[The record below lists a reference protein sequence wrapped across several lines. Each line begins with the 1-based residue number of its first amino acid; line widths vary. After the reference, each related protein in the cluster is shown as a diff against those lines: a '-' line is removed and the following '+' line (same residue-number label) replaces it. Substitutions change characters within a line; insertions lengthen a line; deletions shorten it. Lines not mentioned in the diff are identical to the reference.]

1 MSAVP
6 VCPRAVLLH
15 NAVLRRSLV
24 NGFLIRA
31 GVITV
36 TGGCATFEAGRSK
49 IIRGYNRRK
58 PGLRLSPRSVIFLES
73 GKRHSFLISI
83 LYRLVHCLER
93 TAYAII
99 INHFAQVRLRVG
111 FKHGAGQDVVLRT
124 ILSMSCRCLK
134 QQQ

>member
-6 VCPRAVLLH
+6 VCPCAVLLH

-24 NGFLIRA
+24 NSLLIRA

-36 TGGCATFEAGRSK
+36 VAGCTTLKTGRSK
-49 IIRGYNRRK
+49 IVRGYNRRK
-58 PGLRLSPRSVIFLES
+58 PSFRLASRSIIFLEG
-73 GKRHSFLISI
+73 GKRHSFFRGVFYCLA
-83 LYRLVHCLER
+83 YCLER
-93 TAYAII
+93 TTYAII
-99 INHFAQVRLRVG
+99 INHFVQVRLCIR

-124 ILSMSCRCLK
+124 ILSISCCCFK